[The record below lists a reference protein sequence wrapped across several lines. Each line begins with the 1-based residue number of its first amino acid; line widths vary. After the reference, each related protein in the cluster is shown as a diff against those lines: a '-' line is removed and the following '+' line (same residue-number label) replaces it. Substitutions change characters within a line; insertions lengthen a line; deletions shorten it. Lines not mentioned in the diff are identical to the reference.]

1 MPIFSP
7 FIKKQESP
15 AKSNAFQY
23 LAFYRR
29 FLFSFLQSILRR
41 KNPLALHFETHF
53 FLSGLLLRFPFKFF
67 DFIMEKTVVF
77 IDIPTD
83 RIQHEFFI
91 YFFRRTVVKATEVFI
106 LLDITKMPFRLDGTN
121 LTF

>member
-15 AKSNAFQY
+15 AKSNAFQH

-106 LLDITKMPFRLDGTN
+106 LLDITKMPFRLDGMN

>member
-15 AKSNAFQY
+15 AKSNAFHH

-41 KNPLALHFETHF
+41 KNPLALHF

-67 DFIMEKTVVF
+67 DFIVGK
-77 IDIPTD
+77 
-83 RIQHEFFI
+83 
-91 YFFRRTVVKATEVFI
+91 
-106 LLDITKMPFRLDGTN
+106 RLN
-121 LTF
+121 FWR